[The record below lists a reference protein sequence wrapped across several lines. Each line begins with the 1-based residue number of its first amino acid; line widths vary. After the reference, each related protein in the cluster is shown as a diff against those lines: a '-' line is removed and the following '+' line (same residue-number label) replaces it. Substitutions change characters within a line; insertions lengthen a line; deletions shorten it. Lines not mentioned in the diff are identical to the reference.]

1 MYIFFN
7 ILGLLV
13 FLFFYYKRLKEDYG
27 SQIIFSTGFI
37 IAIVGGLFFAASQ
50 IIDFLPKQYWY
61 WFALLG
67 ATLGYLFSLL
77 RYRLKLFESLEA
89 FGVGLLFWQGLI
101 FLAHSILETSVFSLG
116 ATLVI
121 IGVLILFFFFEGVY
135 KNLAWYRSGR
145 VGFSGLVTLGT
156 FFLIRSAIAL
166 SFDNVLSFVG
176 KIDAIVSSVIALGLF
191 LALYLLARK

>member
-7 ILGLLV
+7 ILGLLL

-37 IAIVGGLFFAASQ
+37 IAIVGGLFYAASQ
-50 IIDFLPKQYWY
+50 LIDFLPKQYWY

-67 ATLGYLFSLL
+67 ATFGYVFSLF
-77 RYRLKLFESLEA
+77 RYKLKFFESLEA
-89 FGVGLLFWQGLI
+89 YGVGLLFWQGII
-101 FLAHSILETSVFSLG
+101 FLGHSVTNTNVFSLG

-121 IGVLILFFFFEGVY
+121 IGLLILFFFFEGVY

-176 KIDAIVSSVIALGLF
+176 KIDAIVSGVVALGLF